1 MRLQKAKKTIFLI
14 LYWSDE
20 HLIHN
25 TFIISPGSSGT
36 VTSKPTKNNIE
47 KFVNEK
53 DFEKK

>member
-1 MRLQKAKKTIFLI
+1 M

-25 TFIISPGSSGT
+25 TFIISLGFSGT
-36 VTSKPTKNNIE
+36 VTLKPTKNNIE